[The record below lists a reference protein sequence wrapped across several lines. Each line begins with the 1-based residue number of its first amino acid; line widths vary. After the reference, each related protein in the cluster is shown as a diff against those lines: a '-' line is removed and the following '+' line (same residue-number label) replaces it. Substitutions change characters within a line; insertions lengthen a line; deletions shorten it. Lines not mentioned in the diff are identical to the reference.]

1 MAPDLTKHPDI
12 EKLSE
17 LLADFPHIR
26 VAALFGSIA
35 RGTARPDS
43 DIDIAVQADKEL
55 RADERIALTEAIA
68 LAFNRPVDL
77 VDLRTAGQP
86 LLNQIVSTGIQI
98 VSTGIQVV
106 GTRHQWGDLIY
117 RNIME
122 NEDFVP
128 YQKRILEG
136 RRNAWMNNS

>member
-26 VAALFGSIA
+26 VAALFGSMA

-43 DIDIAVQADKEL
+43 DIDVAVQADKEL

-77 VDLRTAGQP
+77 WTCAQP
-86 LLNQIVSTGIQI
+86 GSLYWIRLSA
-98 VSTGIQVV
+98 
-106 GTRHQWGDLIY
+106 LAY
-117 RNIME
+117 RLSAHATNG
-122 NEDFVP
+122 VT
-128 YQKRILEG
+128 
-136 RRNAWMNNS
+136 

>member
-1 MAPDLTKHPDI
+1 MTPTSPENPDFL
-12 EKLSE
+12 KLKE
-17 LLADFPHIR
+17 LLARFPR
-26 VAALFGSIA
+26 VQLAVLFGSMA
-35 RGTARPDS
+35 SGKARPDS
-43 DIDIAVQADKEL
+43 DIDIAAQADTEL
-55 RADERIALTEAIA
+55 TLDERIAIMEALA

-86 LLNQIVSTGIQI
+86 LLDQI
-98 VSTGIQVV
+98 VSTGIQVI

-136 RRNAWMNNS
+136 RRRAWMNNS

>member
-12 EKLSE
+12 EKLGE
-17 LLADFPHIR
+17 LLAGFPHIR

-43 DIDIAVQADKEL
+43 DIDVAVQADKEL
-55 RADERIALTEAIA
+55 RADERSALTEAIA

-77 VDLRTAGQP
+77 VDLRAAGQP
-86 LLNQIVSTGIQI
+86 LLNQI

>member
-1 MAPDLTKHPDI
+1 MASEAIKHPDV

-17 LLADFPHIR
+17 LLAGFPHIR
-26 VAALFGSIA
+26 LAALFGSMA
-35 RGTARPDS
+35 RGAARPDS
-43 DIDIAVQADKEL
+43 DIDVAVQADKEL
-55 RADERIALTEAIA
+55 CADERMAITEAIA

-86 LLNQIVSTGIQI
+86 LLDQI

-106 GTRHQWGDLIY
+106 GKRHQWGDLIY

-122 NEDFVP
+122 HEDFVP

-136 RRNAWMNNS
+136 RRNAWMSNS

>member
-1 MAPDLTKHPDI
+1 MVPNAVKHPDT
-12 EKLSE
+12 EKLRE
-17 LLADFPHIR
+17 LMARFPQIR
-26 VAALFGSIA
+26 VAALFGSMA

-43 DIDIAVQADKEL
+43 DIDVAVQADKEL
-55 RADERIALTEAIA
+55 SADEHIAITEAIA

-86 LLNQIVSTGIQI
+86 LLDQIVR
-98 VSTGIQVV
+98 TGIQVI

>member
-1 MAPDLTKHPDI
+1 MASEAIKHPDV
-12 EKLSE
+12 EKLSG
-17 LLADFPHIR
+17 LLAGFPHIR
-26 VAALFGSIA
+26 LAALFGSMA
-35 RGTARPDS
+35 RGAARPDS
-43 DIDIAVQADKEL
+43 GIDVAVQADKEL
-55 RADERIALTEAIA
+55 CADERMAITEAIA

-86 LLNQIVSTGIQI
+86 LLDQI

-136 RRNAWMNNS
+136 RRNAWMSNS

>member
-1 MAPDLTKHPDI
+1 MVPNAVKHPDT
-12 EKLSE
+12 EKLRE
-17 LLADFPHIR
+17 LVARFPHIR
-26 VAALFGSIA
+26 VAALFGSMA

-43 DIDIAVQADKEL
+43 DIDVAVQADKEL
-55 RADERIALTEAIA
+55 SADEHIAITEAIA
-68 LAFNRPVDL
+68 LAFNRSVDL

-86 LLNQIVSTGIQI
+86 LLDQIVR
-98 VSTGIQVV
+98 TGIQVI

>member
-1 MAPDLTKHPDI
+1 MVPNVTKHPEI
-12 EKLSE
+12 AKLSE
-17 LLADFPHIR
+17 LLAGFSSIR
-26 VAALFGSIA
+26 VAAIFGSIA

-43 DIDIAVQADKEL
+43 DIDVAVQADKEL
-55 RADERIALTEAIA
+55 SADERIAITEAIA
-68 LAFNRPVDL
+68 LAFNRSVDL

-86 LLNQIVSTGIQI
+86 LLDQIVRTG
-98 VSTGIQVV
+98 TQVI

-136 RRNAWMNNS
+136 RRNVWMNNS

>member
-1 MAPDLTKHPDI
+1 MVPSAVKHPDT
-12 EKLSE
+12 EKLRE
-17 LLADFPHIR
+17 LVARFPQIR
-26 VAALFGSIA
+26 VAALFGSMA

-43 DIDIAVQADKEL
+43 DIDVAVQADKEL
-55 RADERIALTEAIA
+55 SADEHIAITEAIA
-68 LAFNRPVDL
+68 LAFNRSVDL

-86 LLNQIVSTGIQI
+86 LLDQIVR
-98 VSTGIQVV
+98 TGIQVI

>member
-1 MAPDLTKHPDI
+1 MKPTPQGNPPI
-12 EKLSE
+12 PKLQAV
-17 LLADFPHIR
+17 LADFPQIR
-26 VAALFGSIA
+26 FAALFGSVA

-43 DIDIAVQADKEL
+43 DIDVAVQADKAL
-55 RADERIALTEAIA
+55 SADERIAITEAIA

-77 VDLRTAGQP
+77 VDLRTTGQP
-86 LLNQIVSTGIQI
+86 LLDQIMSTGVQ
-98 VSTGIQVV
+98 VTGS
-106 GTRHQWGDLIY
+106 RHIWGDLIY

>member
-1 MAPDLTKHPDI
+1 MVPNAVKHPDT
-12 EKLSE
+12 EKLRE
-17 LLADFPHIR
+17 LMARFPQIR
-26 VAALFGSIA
+26 VAALFGSMA

-43 DIDIAVQADKEL
+43 DIDVAVQADKEL
-55 RADERIALTEAIA
+55 SADEHIAITEAIA
-68 LAFNRPVDL
+68 LAFNRSVDL

-86 LLNQIVSTGIQI
+86 LLDQIVR
-98 VSTGIQVV
+98 TGIQVM

>member
-1 MAPDLTKHPDI
+1 MVPNAVKHPDT

-17 LLADFPHIR
+17 LMARFPQIR
-26 VAALFGSIA
+26 VAALFGSMA

-43 DIDIAVQADKEL
+43 DIDFAVQADKEL
-55 RADERIALTEAIA
+55 SADERIAITEAIA

-86 LLNQIVSTGIQI
+86 LLDQIVSTGK
-98 VSTGIQVV
+98 QVV

>member
-1 MAPDLTKHPDI
+1 MVPNAVKHPDT

-17 LLADFPHIR
+17 IMARFPQIR
-26 VAALFGSIA
+26 VAALFGSMA

-43 DIDIAVQADKEL
+43 DIDVAVQADKEL
-55 RADERIALTEAIA
+55 SADERIAITEAIA

-86 LLNQIVSTGIQI
+86 LLDQIVSTGK
-98 VSTGIQVV
+98 QVV

>member
-1 MAPDLTKHPDI
+1 MAPDQTKHPDI

-26 VAALFGSIA
+26 VAALFGSMA

-43 DIDIAVQADKEL
+43 DIDVAVQADKEL
-55 RADERIALTEAIA
+55 GADERIAITEAIA

-86 LLNQIVSTGIQI
+86 LLHQI

>member
-1 MAPDLTKHPDI
+1 MAPNVIKHPDTK
-12 EKLSE
+12 KLSE
-17 LLADFPHIR
+17 LLAGFPHIR
-26 VAALFGSIA
+26 VAALFGSMA
-35 RGTARPDS
+35 RGTARPGS
-43 DIDIAVQADKEL
+43 DIDVAVQADKEL
-55 RADERIALTEAIA
+55 SADERIAITEAIA

-86 LLNQIVSTGIQI
+86 LLDQIVSTGK
-98 VSTGIQVV
+98 QVI